1 MIVKSPV
8 RSFSNLIAY
17 GITAVLILMLFWD
30 RLVWMFDLWRSDGLY
45 SLSAVVPVVSTAVVW
60 SKRKQLAALPVQPS
74 RWGVVLVMFTA
85 GITLAADWLNILHSF
100 TPLLL
105 VAMLGGIVL
114 GFWGTAVLKELLF
127 PLTFLLLL
135 VPIPPPVLE
144 RIDLPL
150 QIICAKA
157 VAALA
162 HLARMPAERT
172 GSMLVFPD
180 SSRINVA
187 PACNGVRSAITMSM
201 LSIVYVYLSRDRWYS
216 KVAVVAAA
224 VPIAYFSNLVRLLGV
239 VSGADLLG
247 WRFMEYEQ
255 TFDLMFGALVF
266 IGCVLLLLLWA
277 RVVRCRALMEI
288 S

>member
-45 SLSAVVPVVSTAVVW
+45 SLSAVVPVVSAAVVW

-74 RWGVVLVMFTA
+74 RWGVALVMFTA
-85 GITLAADWLNILHSF
+85 GITLAADWLNILHSL

-105 VAMLGGIVL
+105 VGMLGGIVL

-172 GSMLVFPD
+172 GSILVFPD

-201 LSIVYVYLSRDRWYS
+201 LSIVYVYLSRGRWYS
-216 KVAVVAAA
+216 KVAVMAAA

-247 WRFMEYEQ
+247 QRFMEYEQ
-255 TFDLMFGALVF
+255 TFDQMFGALVF